1 MLNLER
7 LRVLRAVSAT
17 GSVSG
22 AAAQLHVTTSAVSQQ
37 LARLE
42 REVGQRLLERNGR
55 GIRLTDAATLLAA
68 HGDRLLAQVE
78 EVEAELA
85 RHRGAVAGALSVA
98 AFATAARGLLPGA
111 LRALRAEYP
120 ALEPRMDEQEPPEAV
135 AGLCRGDVDVAV
147 VQDWPEAPLV
157 LPEGLS
163 RDYLLDDPLDLA
175 VPAGHP
181 LAGRAEVPLPEL
193 GAEEWITWTDGQLCH
208 DWLTRTLEA
217 PRIVH
222 TASEHSTQLALVA
235 AGLGVAVLPRLGRG
249 HVPEGVRVVPIHPGP
264 ARQVHV
270 LWRTSAARRPAI
282 RAVVT
287 ALRES
292 ADQVASVPPTLDT

>member
-7 LRVLRAVSAT
+7 LRVLRAVSTT

-42 REVGQRLLERNGR
+42 REVGQRLVERNGR
-55 GIRLTDAATLLAA
+55 GIRLTDAAALLAA

-78 EVEAELA
+78 QVEADLA
-85 RHRGAVAGALSVA
+85 RHRGAVAGRLSVA

-111 LRALRAEYP
+111 LRGLRAEHP
-120 ALEPRMDEQEPPEAV
+120 ALDLRLDEQEPPEAI

-147 VQDWPEAPLV
+147 VQDWAEAPLE

-163 RDYLLDDPLDLA
+163 RENLLDDPLDLA
-175 VPAGHP
+175 VPVEHA
-181 LAGRAEVPLPEL
+181 LAARTSVTLADLV
-193 GAEEWITWTDGQLCH
+193 AEEWITWTSGQLCH
-208 DWLTRTLEA
+208 DWLTRSLGE
-217 PRIVH
+217 PRVVH

-235 AGLGVAVLPRLGRG
+235 AGLGVAVLPLLGRD
-249 HVPEGVRVVPIHPGP
+249 HLPAGVRLVEIRPRP

-287 ALRES
+287 ALRS
-292 ADQVASVPPTLDT
+292 AADELTAETR

>member
-7 LRVLRAVSAT
+7 LRVLRAVSTT

-42 REVGQRLLERNGR
+42 REVGQRLVERNGR
-55 GIRLTDAATLLAA
+55 GIRLTDAAALLAS
-68 HGDRLLAQVE
+68 HGERLLAQVE
-78 EVEAELA
+78 QVEADLA
-85 RHRGAVAGALSVA
+85 RHRGAVAGRLSVA

-111 LRALRAEYP
+111 LRGLRAEHP
-120 ALEPRMDEQEPPEAV
+120 ALDLRLDEQEPPEAI

-147 VQDWPEAPLV
+147 VQDWGEAPLE

-163 RDYLLDDPLDLA
+163 RENLLDDPLDLA
-175 VPAGHP
+175 VPVEHA
-181 LAGRAEVPLPEL
+181 LAARASVTLADL
-193 GAEEWITWTDGQLCH
+193 VAEEWITWTSGQLCH
-208 DWLTRTLEA
+208 DWLTRSLGE
-217 PRIVH
+217 PRVVH

-235 AGLGVAVLPRLGRG
+235 AGLGVAVLPLLGRD
-249 HVPEGVRVVPIHPGP
+249 HLPAGVRLVEIRPRP

-287 ALRES
+287 ALRS
-292 ADQVASVPPTLDT
+292 AADELTAQTR